1 LTTSVSIET
10 TADETPADSTALR
23 LLVFAVGGTVYGCD
37 IASVREIVALRPT
50 TRLPGSPPFVSGL
63 VNLRG
68 AIVTV
73 IDLGTRLGNGAASAE
88 GSVVLAEC
96 GSRVIGLAV
105 DDVRDVQAI
114 PRDLLDDGAG
124 DLGRGGI
131 VRGLGHL
138 DAGVVIVLDVETLVH
153 QVLA

>member
-1 LTTSVSIET
+1 
-10 TADETPADSTALR
+10 
-23 LLVFAVGGTVYGCD
+23 VYGCD

-73 IDLGTRLGNGAASAE
+73 IDLAMRLGNGAASAE

-114 PRDLLDDGAG
+114 ARDLLDDGAG

-138 DAGVVIVLDVETLVH
+138 DVGVVIVLDVETLVH